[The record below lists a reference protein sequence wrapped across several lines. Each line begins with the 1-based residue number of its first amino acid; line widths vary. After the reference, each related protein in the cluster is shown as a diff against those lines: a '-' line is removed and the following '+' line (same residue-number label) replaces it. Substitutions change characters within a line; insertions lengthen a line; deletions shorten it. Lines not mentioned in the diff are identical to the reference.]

1 MRFVPCSGRTVD
13 AEQRGRTAES
23 DIFQGCSSFEK
34 SRSLGATTGFSWY
47 DTFVLVAE
55 GFEDSDDGFV
65 SCLID
70 DDTRVSVGP
79 SFESLSKLNL

>member
-13 AEQRGRTAES
+13 AKQRGRKSES
-23 DIFQGCSSFEK
+23 NTFQVCSSFEK
-34 SRSLGATTGFSWY
+34 SRSLGATTELSWY
-47 DTFVLVAE
+47 DTFVWIAE
-55 GFEDSDDGFV
+55 GFEDSDGGFV
-65 SCLID
+65 SYLID